1 MERSN
6 MNVAPYPTSSVPS
19 RALISAGTLVASVVI
34 GISAAGADYLP
45 LAIPAFVGL
54 CAVAGI
60 VFGLV
65 GLVAARSSPKTR
77 SVTGPALLI
86 AGSSGI
92 IAWAG
97 HLFLIVLGR

>member
-1 MERSN
+1 

-34 GISAAGADYLP
+34 GISAAGTDYLP

-60 VFGLV
+60 FCGVAALMDARRSPKPRSVGGLAL
-65 GLVAARSSPKTR
+65 LVA
-77 SVTGPALLI
+77 
-86 AGSSGI
+86 GSGVI
-92 IAWAG
+92 IAWAC
-97 HLFLIVLGR
+97 HLFLIVLGG